1 MIPRLAGYA
10 TVVAVAVYLYFMY
23 DETVISGILVFLLL
37 YFPVSFF
44 YLLGVRK
51 KITADLGRVPPMG
64 EKRKQIRAGIT
75 LKNQMLLM
83 SVRCEA
89 CVSVRNFYD
98 SKGDK
103 KRFAK
108 TVPAGEEE
116 TVWCV
121 FETEE
126 CGNTKVCLE
135 YVRLY
140 DFLGIFCVKR
150 KENKAA
156 SVRVM
161 PGFEPIPVE
170 ITRRTREFQSEAE
183 ENSQDRK
190 GDDPSELYQVREY
203 RVEDPLKDIHWK
215 LSAKEETLM
224 VKERGFPLG
233 CAVLLWFDVR
243 EGKVT
248 GKGFSAMIEKAASLS
263 VTLAE
268 EKCVHMAAWYEEENE
283 RILTCRVRDEESAC
297 SMIWKLMEMKP
308 CRDVEKRE
316 ACREDTFR
324 GREFSSIV
332 TIDGEGNIWK
342 DGEMQE
348 FLRL

>member
-140 DFLGIFCVKR
+140 DFLGI
-150 KENKAA
+150 
-156 SVRVM
+156 SV
-161 PGFEPIPVE
+161 
-170 ITRRTREFQSEAE
+170 
-183 ENSQDRK
+183 
-190 GDDPSELYQVREY
+190 
-203 RVEDPLKDIHWK
+203 
-215 LSAKEETLM
+215 
-224 VKERGFPLG
+224 
-233 CAVLLWFDVR
+233 
-243 EGKVT
+243 
-248 GKGFSAMIEKAASLS
+248 
-263 VTLAE
+263 
-268 EKCVHMAAWYEEENE
+268 
-283 RILTCRVRDEESAC
+283 
-297 SMIWKLMEMKP
+297 
-308 CRDVEKRE
+308 
-316 ACREDTFR
+316 
-324 GREFSSIV
+324 
-332 TIDGEGNIWK
+332 
-342 DGEMQE
+342 
-348 FLRL
+348 